1 MSIKKISEIQPETFE
16 FSKDNLQEAEEEIK
30 KYPKGKKS
38 SAVLALLR
46 LAQKQ
51 NDNWIPLAAIK
62 YIAKILSVP
71 YIAVYEV
78 ATFYSM
84 LNLSPVG
91 KYFVQVCTT
100 TPCMLKGAAKIVDVC
115 KKYISKKQNEL
126 SENKLCSWIEVEC
139 LGACV
144 NAPMMQ
150 INQDYF
156 EDLDENKTEKIIH
169 TLLEDKLPTP
179 GSAKNRKNTAPEKEK
194 TTLLE
199 IKNAYGQR

>member
-1 MSIKKISEIQPETFE
+1 MSIKNISKTQPEIFE
-16 FSKDNLQEAEEEIK
+16 FSRENLEKSEIEIK
-30 KYPKGKKS
+30 KYPKNKQA
-38 SAVLALLR
+38 SAVIALLY

-51 NDNWIPLAAIK
+51 NDNWIPLEAIK
-62 YIAKILSVP
+62 YIAKLLSMP
-71 YIAVYEV
+71 YIKVYEV

-84 LNLSPVG
+84 FNLSPVG

-100 TPCMLKGAAKIVDVC
+100 TPCMIRGAKKITDIC
-115 KKYISKKQNEL
+115 KRNISEHKNKL
-126 SENKLCSWIEVEC
+126 SDNKLCSWTEVEC

-156 EDLDENKTEKIIH
+156 EDLDEKTTEEIIQK
-169 TLLEDKLPTP
+169 LLKDEFPKP
-179 GSAKNRKNTAPEKEK
+179 GSSRKRKSNAPEKGK

-199 IKNAYGQR
+199 EKNA